1 MSKQST
7 RQRTRQGRRREELQR
22 REVERRRTVR
32 MKRMTTVGIIAAV
45 VLAVAGIVYLAIT
58 QSQTPANPAYPAI
71 DSISCDQLE
80 QSAFHI
86 HAHVSVYINGQS
98 VPIPGNV
105 GIAGDPSNPSCFYW
119 LHTHSTD
126 GVIHIEAPNGVSPT
140 LKNFLDIWKTKF
152 PQLGYPNQLDFTNG
166 WQVYVNGQPFA
177 GDLHTIPLKAH
188 TLITLAYNSPGVKPD
203 TTFNWNGL

>member
-98 VPIPGNV
+98 VSIPGNV
-105 GIAGDPSNPSCFYW
+105 GIAGDRSGPSCFYW

-126 GVIHIEAPNGVSPT
+126 GVIHIEAPNGFSPT
-140 LKNFLDIWKTKF
+140 LKNFLDILVTNSPK
-152 PQLGYPNQLDFTNG
+152 LGYSNLSHLTNLRMG
-166 WQVYVNGQPFA
+166 YVRWLPFA
-177 GDLHTIPLKAH
+177 GP
-188 TLITLAYNSPGVKPD
+188 
-203 TTFNWNGL
+203 